1 MVGCALLL
9 VYTSEVNV
17 PNGFGVWLEWTQAED
32 CIKFFD
38 YISDTGINDND
49 VVVGPVRLAKQ
60 AYGIN

>member
-1 MVGCALLL
+1 MYQTALAYDWNEL
-9 VYTSEVNV
+9 
-17 PNGFGVWLEWTQAED
+17 QAED
-32 CIKFFD
+32 CIKFYD